1 MRPISPFV
9 GVLLLTLGLVG
20 LFARPAAAADWTV
33 APAETSFGSGRQ
45 DFRYTLNPGGSL
57 EDAVAVFNN
66 GTAPLAITLRGG
78 DGITLSRTA
87 VTVAAGETADVP
99 FTLALPRDAEPGD
112 RLGGIVATGGGSDA
126 TVPVQLRVGGPLTPS
141 LAVEDVRVD
150 SSGGDAV
157 VAYVVRNTGN
167 AILSAQPTVSVSGP
181 FGRWATRSGRL
192 PDTPALLPGRTW
204 KGTARVHGVTA
215 AGRLSATVELLP
227 LVTDAAG
234 SVAPLSPVKTT
245 GHAIAIPWLLVLAV
259 LLAVG
264 GVVTLVRRRPRATAG
279 RRHRPSARTI
289 KLR

>member
-45 DFRYTLNPGGSL
+45 DFRYTLNPGGSQV
-57 EDAVAVFNN
+57 DAVAVFNN
-66 GTAPLAITLRGG
+66 GTAPLALTLRAS
-78 DGITLSRTA
+78 DGITLSRTT
-87 VTVAAGETADVP
+87 VTVAAGDTADVP
-99 FTLALPRDAEPGD
+99 FTLALPRDAHPGD
-112 RLGGIVATGGGSDA
+112 RLGGIVATGGGSEA
-126 TVPVQLRVGGPLTPS
+126 TVPVRLRVGGPLTPS
-141 LAVEDVRVD
+141 LAVEDVQVD
-150 SSGGDAV
+150 YSGGDAV

-167 AILSAQPTVSVSGP
+167 AVLSAQPTVSVSGP

-204 KGTARVHGVTA
+204 KGTARVPGVTP
-215 AGRLSATVELLP
+215 AGRLSAIVELLP

-234 SVAPLSPVKTT
+234 SVAPLPPVKRT
-245 GHAIAIPWLLVLAV
+245 GHAIAMPWLLVLAV
-259 LLAVG
+259 LVVLAG
-264 GVVTLVRRRPRATAG
+264 AVVLVRRRSRAAVG
-279 RRHRPSARTI
+279 RSHRPATRTI